1 MATITFSRAQTDRIV
16 KLIQQYFQNSLDQEI
31 GSFDAEF
38 LLDFFAKE
46 IGGHF
51 YNQALSD
58 VHLLL
63 QRQFED
69 MADIVFNLEQSVAD
83 R

>member
-1 MATITFSRAQTDRIV
+1 MATITFSRAQTEQIV
-16 KLIQQYFQNSLDQEI
+16 KLIQQHFQNSLDQEI
-31 GSFDAEF
+31 GGFDAEF
-38 LLDFFAKE
+38 LLEFFSKE

-58 VHLLL
+58 VHSLL
-63 QRQFED
+63 QSHFED
-69 MADIVFNLEQSVAD
+69 MADTVFNLEKPVAD